1 MTEAISIVAQLHDDY
16 LCCKTAFQNARSEA
30 AAITEAV
37 QSRLQSARERD
48 AARRSELEAI
58 AADPER
64 SPTIR
69 GLAEQEIEHITT
81 TTYAPTDAERQAFEA
96 AAGAARQA
104 IGDAQQIQSTIR
116 AALADLDRA
125 VRAIRAA
132 TLGDPD
138 LELLPR
144 WIESVERD
152 FARLEE
158 TQ

>member
-1 MTEAISIVAQLHDDY
+1 MNDAISVVSQLHTDY
-16 LCCKTAFQNARSEA
+16 LACKDAFQNSRSEA
-30 AAITEAV
+30 ATIAEAV

-58 AADPER
+58 AKDPER

-69 GLAEQEIEHITT
+69 GLAERELELITAM
-81 TTYAPTDAERQAFEA
+81 TYEPSEAEQQAFESA
-96 AAGAARQA
+96 TVAARQA
-104 IGDAQQIQSTIR
+104 IHDAQQIQTSLR
-116 AALADLDRA
+116 AALADLDKA
-125 VRAIRAA
+125 VKQIRAA

-152 FARLEE
+152 FARLEALE
-158 TQ
+158 

>member
-1 MTEAISIVAQLHDDY
+1 MNDAISVVSQLHTDY
-16 LCCKTAFQNARSEA
+16 TACKAAFQSSRSEA
-30 AAITEAV
+30 AAIAETV
-37 QSRLQSARERD
+37 QSRLQNARERD

-69 GLAEQEIEHITT
+69 GLAERELELIAATA
-81 TTYAPTDAERQAFEA
+81 YAPSDTEREAFEV

-104 IGDAQQIQSTIR
+104 IHDARQIQTSLR
-116 AALADLDRA
+116 AALADLDKEIK
-125 VRAIRAA
+125 AIRAA

-152 FARLEE
+152 FARLEGLE
-158 TQ
+158 

>member
-16 LCCKTAFQNARSEA
+16 LCCKTAFQNARVEA
-30 AAITEAV
+30 ATIAEAV

-58 AADPER
+58 ATDPER

-69 GLAEQEIEHITT
+69 GLAEKELEHIAATV
-81 TTYAPTDAERQAFEA
+81 YAPSEAERAAFEA
-96 AAGAARQA
+96 AAQTARQA
-104 IGDAQQIQSTIR
+104 ISDARQIQTSLR
-116 AALADLDRA
+116 AALVDLDRA
-125 VRAIRAA
+125 VKAIRAA

-152 FARLEE
+152 FSRI
-158 TQ
+158 

>member
-1 MTEAISIVAQLHDDY
+1 MTEAIIIVAQLHDDY
-16 LCCKTAFQNARSEA
+16 LCCKTAFQNARVEA
-30 AAITEAV
+30 ATIAEAV

-48 AARRSELEAI
+48 ADRRSELEAI

-69 GLAEQEIEHITT
+69 GLAEKELEHLAATV
-81 TTYAPTDAERQAFEA
+81 YAPAEAEQAAFEA
-96 AAGAARQA
+96 ATQTARQA
-104 IGDAQQIQSTIR
+104 ISDARQIQTSLR
-116 AALADLDRA
+116 AALADLDKEIK
-125 VRAIRAA
+125 AIRAA

-152 FARLEE
+152 FARLEGLE
-158 TQ
+158 